1 MNEFDQ
7 FVKHGLKAK
16 YYIRYADDFVL
27 LSESKELL
35 EKQVGPIRQ
44 FLQKELHLE
53 LHPDK
58 IFIKTL
64 ASGVDFLGWVNFP
77 DHRVLRTRTKQRMI
91 KRVRENPA
99 SETLQS
105 YLGLLRHGNTHKI
118 RLEVI
123 KKHLLF
129 KESPNPAHAHL
140 LSSSIISEF

>member
-1 MNEFDQ
+1 LF
-7 FVKHGLKAK
+7 
-16 YYIRYADDFVL
+16 
-27 LSESKELL
+27 SEHKE
-35 EKQVGPIRQ
+35 
-44 FLQKELHLE
+44 FLQKQIDPIKRFLKENLALE

-118 RLEVI
+118 RLEVV
-123 KKHLLF
+123 KEHLLF
-129 KESPNPAHAHL
+129 KESPNPAHTHL